1 MTFTPGFSGL
11 FYTPH
16 WLCNVTWFSWWF
28 FVTDFLS
35 HGMVNHHRSPLNL
48 GKFCWIVFPATQ
60 LLQIQVFFF
69 RFLWSYG
76 CMILGKF
83 HCGLSPRVGHPSP
96 AVVMTHRLAGV
107 HISHKQVYPFFQ
119 NGIFSWEKYPNFLS
133 ETHLLGGGF
142 KCFFNVQ
149 PYLGKSIQ
157 FDDHMFQVGWLKPP
171 TSLPRTAKFH
181 FQGLWEEE

>member
-1 MTFTPGFSGL
+1 MLTLRLNVDQHGFWQPSWPSRLAFQAFSTPLTGFAMWLGL
-11 FYTPH
+11 VGDF
-16 WLCNVTWFSWWF
+16 LLRI
-28 FVTDFLS
+28 FLS
-35 HGMVNHHRSPLNL
+35 HGMVNHHCSPLNL
-48 GKFCWIVFPATQ
+48 GKFCWIVFPTTQ

-119 NGIFSWEKYPNFLS
+119 NGIFSWEKYP
-133 ETHLLGGGF
+133 
-142 KCFFNVQ
+142 
-149 PYLGKSIQ
+149 
-157 FDDHMFQVGWLKPP
+157 
-171 TSLPRTAKFH
+171 
-181 FQGLWEEE
+181 